1 MAKKKQDSKQEN
13 QQEVQKPLREQRA
26 VWVLD
31 TQASPKSTL
40 DYEWPKFKS
49 DKERIKYMSQHYKD
63 YAITEVFKMESGVT
77 CNVRNVAQVNATPR
91 DLYAGQIVPMQIA
104 SISKNGVMFDNI
116 GTKQNIQSSVNLW
129 KYEKFR
135 HFLPTDD
142 INVKV
147 ISVTKDR
154 VQVDPLAP
162 MYESWLNG
170 ILQDVD
176 VQKNINEPKAV
187 LVKNLRLTRGGFM
200 GKTVIPNVSAFVGAE
215 YTVDAFI
222 PGSQIV
228 LNIENDFTKW
238 EGKEVCAF
246 VTNYINKPN
255 DPSQMSLI
263 CSAKEYLKFHGDLN
277 TVKLFK
283 ACCENNE
290 IWQHHVN
297 YTFNGKVT
305 GIINSSKKCGVFVEI
320 PELLITGMIP
330 MKPEE
335 LVKYK
340 PQMEVG
346 VKLVDF
352 EEDTYFDPVVQQLRH
367 NEPYK
372 IEDGI
377 LREVNVKPVLAL
389 A

>member
-1 MAKKKQDSKQEN
+1 M
-13 QQEVQKPLREQRA
+13 
-26 VWVLD
+26 
-31 TQASPKSTL
+31 
-40 DYEWPKFKS
+40 KFNPFP
-49 DKERIKYMSQHYKD
+49 Y
-63 YAITEVFKMESGVT
+63 F
-77 CNVRNVAQVNATPR
+77 
-91 DLYAGQIVPMQIA
+91 
-104 SISKNGVMFDNI
+104 
-116 GTKQNIQSSVNLW
+116 
-129 KYEKFR
+129 
-135 HFLPTDD
+135 
-142 INVKV
+142 
-147 ISVTKDR
+147 
-154 VQVDPLAP
+154 
-162 MYESWLNG
+162 
-170 ILQDVD
+170 
-176 VQKNINEPKAV
+176 
-187 LVKNLRLTRGGFM
+187 
-200 GKTVIPNVSAFVGAE
+200 
-215 YTVDAFI
+215 
-222 PGSQIV
+222 V

-238 EGKEVCAF
+238 EGKEVYAF

-277 TVKLFK
+277 MVKLFK

-290 IWQHHVN
+290 IWQHHIN
-297 YTFNGKVT
+297 HTFNGKVT

-372 IEDGI
+372 IENGI